1 MNSLSQYLELY
12 RLNAATIDAGSAP
25 ALNALRQKAIE
36 ALTGATLPERGDE
49 DYERTSVNDMFAA
62 DYGLNISRMELP
74 ADIAASFRCD
84 VPNMSTLLGIV
95 VNDSFRPTKS
105 LLSGLPE
112 GATFKSLRQAAI
124 DGDPAVAN
132 HYGSW
137 APLPAPAVALNTL
150 LTQDGVLIHV
160 GRGVHIEKPLQLVNI
175 FSAPTSLMAPR
186 RVLVVLEEGASAKL
200 LVCDHTQDAT
210 TDYLSSEVVE
220 IVLAKDASLDY
231 YTIEESSAKTTRH
244 SNIYCRQAENSRL
257 SAGTITLTCG
267 TTRNDFSLD
276 LAGKHAECRLA
287 GMVIGSGKQHV
298 DNNVILR
305 HLSPRCTSNQLFK
318 YVLDGEATGSFSGR
332 ILVTEQAKFTDAA
345 QTDRNLLASP
355 SARMHAKP
363 QLEIYNDD
371 VKCSHGATT
380 GQLDAE
386 ALFYMQTRGIPEP
399 EARKMLMQAFMSDV
413 IEAVD
418 MEELRDRLRHL
429 VEKRFNGSQFGCGAC
444 TSACR
449 PTEDEPQK
457 SCQ

>member
-1 MNSLSQYLELY
+1 M
-12 RLNAATIDAGSAP
+12 
-25 ALNALRQKAIE
+25 
-36 ALTGATLPERGDE
+36 
-49 DYERTSVNDMFAA
+49 
-62 DYGLNISRMELP
+62 
-74 ADIAASFRCD
+74 
-84 VPNMSTLLGIV
+84 
-95 VNDSFRPTKS
+95 
-105 LLSGLPE
+105 
-112 GATFKSLRQAAI
+112 
-124 DGDPAVAN
+124 
-132 HYGSW
+132 
-137 APLPAPAVALNTL
+137 
-150 LTQDGVLIHV
+150 
-160 GRGVHIEKPLQLVNI
+160 
-175 FSAPTSLMAPR
+175 
-186 RVLVVLEEGASAKL
+186 
-200 LVCDHTQDAT
+200 
-210 TDYLSSEVVE
+210 
-220 IVLAKDASLDY
+220 
-231 YTIEESSAKTTRH
+231 
-244 SNIYCRQAENSRL
+244 
-257 SAGTITLTCG
+257 
-267 TTRNDFSLD
+267 
-276 LAGKHAECRLA
+276 
-287 GMVIGSGKQHV
+287 
-298 DNNVILR
+298 
-305 HLSPRCTSNQLFK
+305 
-318 YVLDGEATGSFSGR
+318 LDGEATGSFSGR